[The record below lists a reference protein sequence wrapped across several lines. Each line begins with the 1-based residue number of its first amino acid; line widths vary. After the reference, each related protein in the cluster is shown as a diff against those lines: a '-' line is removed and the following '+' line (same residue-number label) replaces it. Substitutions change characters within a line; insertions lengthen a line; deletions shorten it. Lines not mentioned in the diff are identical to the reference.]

1 LTSGA
6 AGRRMADMNA
16 DDRELRRELIE
27 AREQVK
33 RQIEIEETSGG
44 PFPAGLVPDGRAA
57 VIGELRAELAQL
69 EDALARL
76 G

>member
-1 LTSGA
+1 
-6 AGRRMADMNA
+6 MNP
-16 DDRELRRELIE
+16 DDRELRKELIE
-27 AREQVK
+27 ARAKVK
-33 RQIEIEETSGG
+33 RQIEIEESSDG

-69 EDALARL
+69 EEALARL